1 MLRDLG
7 SRDSEF
13 IRVIFCPGSDSS
25 PSSNESLL
33 YSFLQTVAE
42 IRSSLLEVAGV
53 SSPEWSAVLL
63 QVHNHSISQL
73 ISAKERQTDQS
84 SKLSFPPAGPQPLYF
99 STYIGQRKTNRPKL
113 KSFFFLQGSGT
124 YAVEAVL
131 QTSSPREGARVLV
144 LANGAYGRRMARIC
158 EVLFRGKDVG
168 GIFCSGCRDS
178 L

>member
-73 ISAKERQTDQS
+73 ISAKERQTDES
-84 SKLSFPPAGPQPLYF
+84 PKNF
-99 STYIGQRKTNRPKL
+99 SP
-113 KSFFFLQGSGT
+113 QGSGT

-158 EVLFRGKDVG
+158 EVLFRGKDG